1 MARFKPYLFK
11 RALKKYRFLIFILF
25 LLIIVWFLFYWK
37 LKDNN
42 KKIEANIINNILE
55 INNFNN
61 CKKILKLNKNILSI
75 NKYINKEK
83 YIKVK
88 TNCLNTYNISNIS
101 YTKDICSLIVNTTN
115 KTELNKYFL
124 KLDGYEKVKNKCIS
138 KYLNLKFLEDKWVY
152 KKVLIEIKYPKQLR
166 YNDQFELNFTIF
178 NNSNLDKK
186 ISIIYSSKQLG
197 IINKKISLDIDK
209 KSLKNY
215 KLKLKNIIKRWI
227 LDLKI
232 WFYDKQKFLESDNL
246 VINILNSPNIWFRV
260 YKYWKTTNKNLFVDS
275 NFSINKDINTKKSFI
290 NIEFYNNS
298 LVKLKDIY
306 NSLNRFKVTTSLYD
320 ISLIQSINNLEKLS
334 DNDLAK
340 IWFNRDNLL
349 KQKKILINDL
359 INYRLESWMFSLRK
373 NTQVADFIVSSY
385 IYDILNKS
393 DIKLYDLKN
402 TKQNL
407 YYYINDKSVQLWD
420 RLNVMMILSFYDKN
434 LDLRFINNSD
444 VLLRHDLITYTYALF
459 NEWPIINNDLVKINI
474 NKIKNL
480 LNIDEKNTWFYNKY
494 TDKLLFLNFLLDYH
508 YYDNQ
513 YILNLFDDIY
523 KKDFDKINI
532 SYFDKSLALSALQK
546 KYIKFENN
554 DKTKYWFMIWLARNT
569 TKVFWLGW
577 MLKSYEGFY
586 YNLADLLTLWDKK
599 VYFRTKK
606 LLWKNLKVN
615 LVLNWK
621 YNNIWDNIKNNKNI
635 AIYREV
641 YQKDKNWKYILFT
654 GKNYVLWKEYKII
667 DKIRF
672 KDKRPRKNI
681 IIKDFLPST
690 FEFISILW
698 EDNKYNSFSIY
709 NNSLEFQYANYW
721 GQDINISY
729 LVKPKYIWR
738 FLDPGIRVFMM
749 FNDNVY
755 WESKEN
761 MINVK

>member
-407 YYYINDKSVQLWD
+407 YYYINDKSVPLWD